1 MVGDLHNGNSI
12 VKDDV
17 QLAMTVKVLHMANNL
32 LLLLVDD
39 RSLGRVVRSS
49 SGLTTLI
56 GELCR

>member
-17 QLAMTVKVLHMANNL
+17 QLAMTVKALHTANNP

-56 GELCR
+56 GEPRR